1 MHQFSQAIKR
11 ATVASFALQA
21 GRVLKHYLYSICFI
35 ILSVVSP
42 LSFASELVNLQ
53 LKYLHQFQFAGYYA
67 ALEQGFYKE
76 VGLDVNIIQGESGE
90 EAKNAVLSGEAQFG
104 VGSSNLVLEHA
115 AGHPLVALSVIFQ
128 HSPYTL
134 VIPFHNDTQGVH
146 HIAGKRVMIAS
157 QADELIA
164 YLKKESINVDQ
175 LERVPHSFN
184 PDDLINGNVE
194 AFSAYLTNET
204 NYFDKQN
211 YKYLALSPRSAGI
224 DFYGDNLF
232 TSQQEIDNNPQRVK
246 DFVSASIRGWQYA
259 FAHQNEIIDLIYDK
273 YTQRNSKDH
282 LAYEARRMEMLVQ
295 PNLVELGYMNP
306 GRWQHIVNTYVDL
319 GMLPKSYQLDGFLYK
334 DVPATNLTLWYL
346 LTTVLVLIIIFS
358 SVLHFRSRT
367 ADRIR
372 TKEQIEFK
380 NLLLT
385 TQQEASQEGLLAVD
399 NDEHIISANASYRRL
414 WGIDKSVIDDGD
426 NEKLLAIILTKVA
439 DIDGFLALVG
449 NAKKRRHQT
458 LLKELTLKDGR
469 ILEYYCAPMI
479 AKNNQYYGRLWSF
492 RDITTRKQAEQ
503 QIWNKANLDFL
514 TGLPNRYM
522 HYDRL
527 EQHIKIAKRSNKK
540 VALLFLD
547 LDRFKEVNDTLGH
560 HIGDLLIQQ
569 TGQRLQQSVRETDTI
584 ARLGGDEF
592 TVIIGELIS
601 LDIVDKIATNILHQ
615 LALPFHIEE
624 EVAYISSSIGITLY
638 PDDGDNADTLLKN
651 ADQAMYAAKDKGRNG
666 IQYFTQTMQNQALMR
681 LSITNDL
688 RKAIVDQQ
696 FELYYQPIID
706 LNTGLIAKAE
716 ALIRWNHPQKGLI
729 SPLEFIEIAEETG
742 MIIDIGSWVFNQAC
756 WQLNLWRV
764 THPSIQMSINVSP
777 LQFSSNCAL
786 EKWSEQLSTFNLPG
800 SALIVEITEGLLM
813 DATDEVSAILNAFCD
828 AGIQVALDDFG
839 TGYSSL
845 SYLNRFDIDY
855 LKIDQSFIR
864 HIETKSSDLAV
875 CEAMIVMAHKLGLK
889 VIAEGVET
897 PEQQAI
903 ISAAQCDF
911 AQGYLVAKPLKS
923 KDFYD
928 LIKNQSKAT
937 EAPTKAIL
945 SKTID

>member
-1 MHQFSQAIKR
+1 MLSVFCHN
-11 ATVASFALQA
+11 SFATE
-21 GRVLKHYLYSICFI
+21 R
-35 ILSVVSP
+35 
-42 LSFASELVNLQ
+42 VNLQ

-90 EAKNAVLSGEAQFG
+90 ESQAAVLSGQAQFG
-104 VGSSNLVLEHA
+104 VGSSSLVLEHA
-115 AGHPLVALSVIFQ
+115 TGNPLVVLAVIFQ

-134 VIPFHNDTQGVH
+134 VVPFRDDTQGVH
-146 HIAGKRVMIAS
+146 HIAGKRVMIAP

-164 YLKKESINVDQ
+164 YLKKESIDINK

-204 NYFDKQN
+204 NYFDQQN

-232 TSQQEIDNNPQRVK
+232 TSQQEIESNPQRVK

-259 FAHQNEIIDLIYDK
+259 FANQNEIINLIYDK
-273 YTQRNSKDH
+273 YTQRSSKDH
-282 LAYEARRMEMLVQ
+282 LAYEAKRMEMLVQ
-295 PNLVELGYMNP
+295 PSLVELGYMNP
-306 GRWQHIVNTYVDL
+306 GRWQHIVDTYIDL
-319 GMLPKSYQLDGFLYK
+319 GMLSKSYQLDGFLYK
-334 DVPATNLTLWYL
+334 EAPVTNLALWYS
-346 LTTVLVLIIIFS
+346 LTTALVLIIIIS
-358 SVLHFRSRT
+358 TLLHFRSRS
-367 ADRIR
+367 AERMR
-372 TKEQIEFK
+372 AKEQIEFK

-385 TQQEASQEGLLAVD
+385 TQQEASQEGLLAID
-399 NDEHIISANASYRRL
+399 NDERIISANASYRRL
-414 WGIDKSVIDDGD
+414 WGIDQAIIDGGD
-426 NEKLLAIILTKVA
+426 NEKLVAIILTKVA
-439 DIDGFLALVG
+439 DVGAFLSIVA
-449 NAKKRRHQT
+449 NAKRRRHQT

-527 EQHIKIAKRSNKK
+527 QQHIKIAKRSNRK

-560 HIGDLLIQQ
+560 HVGDRLIQQ

-592 TVIIGELIS
+592 TVVIGELIT
-601 LDIVDKIATNILHQ
+601 LDIVDKIANNILHQ
-615 LALPFHIEE
+615 LALPFYIED
-624 EVAYISSSIGITLY
+624 EVAYISSSIGITLF
-638 PDDGDNADTLLKN
+638 PDDGDDAETLLKN

-666 IQYFTQTMQNQALMR
+666 IQYFTQAMQYQALMR
-681 LSITNDL
+681 LNITNDL
-688 RKAIVDQQ
+688 RQAIVDQQ

-706 LNTGLIAKAE
+706 LHTGLIAKAE
-716 ALIRWNHPQKGLI
+716 ALIRWHHPERGLV

-756 WQLNLWRV
+756 WQLSQWREIS
-764 THPSIQMSINVSP
+764 PEIQMSINVSP
-777 LQFSSNCAL
+777 LQFSSSSAMDQ
-786 EKWSEQLSTFNLPG
+786 WGEQLSAFDLPG

-813 DATDEVSAILNAFCD
+813 DATEETSVILNAFSD

-864 HIETKSSDLAV
+864 NIETQSSDLAV

-897 PEQQAI
+897 LEQKAI
-903 ISAAQCDF
+903 ISSAECDF
-911 AQGYLVAKPLKS
+911 AQGYVVAKPLS
-923 KDFYD
+923 SIDFYAA
-928 LIKNQSKAT
+928 ISNQG
-937 EAPTKAIL
+937 EPL
-945 SKTID
+945 ENN